1 MTLENRLNKIKS
13 DWNITKNRFINTYP
27 RSKVNKN
34 DQAFI
39 TSKEKL
45 DSIKKEI
52 DSLYESTKD
61 DIEKN
66 GTYLDFFN
74 NYIEN
79 IKKTINEKKIG
90 LVTKT
95 GENLSG
101 NTLKVDKYNNNSLAY
116 INITYYMISIF
127 SMSFFIYKQIKA

>member
-1 MTLENRLNKIKS
+1 MKLENRLNKLKS

-34 DQAFI
+34 DRAFI
-39 TSKEKL
+39 TTKEKL
-45 DSIKKEI
+45 DSIKNEI
-52 DSLYESTKD
+52 NSLYEITND

-66 GTYLDFFN
+66 GKYLDFFN

-79 IKKTINEKKIG
+79 IKGTINENKIG
-90 LVTKT
+90 LVTKI
-95 GENLSG
+95 GKNLSG
-101 NTLKVDKYNNNSLAY
+101 NPLKIDKYNNNSLAY

-127 SMSFFIYKQIKA
+127 SMSFFIYKQIKT

>member
-1 MTLENRLNKIKS
+1 MTLENRLNKLKS

-34 DQAFI
+34 DRAFI
-39 TSKEKL
+39 TNKEKL
-45 DSIKKEI
+45 DSIKNEI
-52 DSLYESTKD
+52 NSLYESTKD

-66 GTYLDFFN
+66 GKYLDFFN

-79 IKKTINEKKIG
+79 IKETINEKKIG
-90 LVTKT
+90 LVTKI

-101 NTLKVDKYNNNSLAY
+101 NPLKIDKYNNNSLAY

-127 SMSFFIYKQIKA
+127 SMSFFIYKQIKS

>member
-66 GTYLDFFN
+66 GTYLYFFN

>member
-1 MTLENRLNKIKS
+1 MTLENRLNKLKN

-27 RSKVNKN
+27 RSKINKN
-34 DQAFI
+34 DRAFI
-39 TSKEKL
+39 TSEEKL
-45 DSIKKEI
+45 KSLKKQI
-52 DSLYESTKD
+52 NSLYESTND
-61 DIEKN
+61 DIDKN
-66 GTYLDFFN
+66 GKYLDFFN

-101 NTLKVDKYNNNSLAY
+101 KPLKIDKYNINSLAY

-127 SMSFFIYKQIKA
+127 SMSFFIYKQIKV

>member
-1 MTLENRLNKIKS
+1 MTLENRLNKLKN
-13 DWNITKNRFINTYP
+13 DWNITKKRFINTYP
-27 RSKVNKN
+27 RSKINKN
-34 DQAFI
+34 DRAFI
-39 TSKEKL
+39 TSEEKL
-45 DSIKKEI
+45 KYLKNKIN
-52 DSLYESTKD
+52 SLYESTKD

-66 GTYLDFFN
+66 GKYLDFFN

-101 NTLKVDKYNNNSLAY
+101 KPLKIDKYNNNSLAY

-127 SMSFFIYKQIKA
+127 SMSYFIYKQIKV

>member
-1 MTLENRLNKIKS
+1 MTLENRLNKIKR

-34 DQAFI
+34 DRAFI

-45 DSIKKEI
+45 DSIKNEI
-52 DSLYESTKD
+52 NSLYEKTKD
-61 DIEKN
+61 DTEKN
-66 GTYLDFFN
+66 GKYLDFFN

-79 IKKTINEKKIG
+79 IKETINEKKIG

-101 NTLKVDKYNNNSLAY
+101 NPLKIDKYNNNSLAY

-127 SMSFFIYKQIKA
+127 SMSFFIYKQLKA